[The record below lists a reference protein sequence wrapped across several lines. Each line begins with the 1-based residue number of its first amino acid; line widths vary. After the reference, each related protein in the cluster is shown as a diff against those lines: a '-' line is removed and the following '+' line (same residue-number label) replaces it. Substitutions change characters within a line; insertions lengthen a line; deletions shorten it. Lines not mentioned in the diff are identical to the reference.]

1 MKINL
6 LLFGVFTDIFCGNKI
21 ELTIPHNANV
31 GDLKKYII
39 KKYPKTNNLNF
50 TVAINENYAKN
61 DDIISENQTVALI
74 PPVSGG

>member
-6 LLFGVFTDIFCGNKI
+6 LLFGVFTDIFGNNKI
-21 ELTIPHNANV
+21 ELSMPNNTSV
-31 GDLKKYII
+31 GDLKDYII

-50 TVAINENYAKN
+50 AVAINENYATN
-61 DDIISENQTVALI
+61 DDIIYENQVVALI